1 MCVFLC
7 ANPLVYCWLDVIQA
21 RSERQSLQLPSL
33 LPAETLQALNLDVT
47 QRALADEGH
56 KPLDALANAWSR
68 LLSLVGWR
76 R

>member
-7 ANPLVYCWLDVIQA
+7 ANPLVYSWLDVVQA
-21 RSERQSLQLPSL
+21 RTERRSLQLPAL
-33 LPAETLQALNLDVT
+33 WPAEACDALSRNNLR
-47 QRALADEGH
+47 RALPHEWH

>member
-7 ANPLVYCWLDVIQA
+7 ANPVVYCWLDVIQA

-33 LPAETLQALNLDVT
+33 LPAETLQALNLDPM
-47 QRALADEGH
+47 QRALPDEGH
-56 KPLDALANAWSR
+56 KPLDTLANAWSR